1 MNQVFT
7 FIIIFFALALL
18 GFSIFYFIKKRVGNQ
33 KSELTN
39 LSEKMLSQLNE
50 ITNQVNSRLRE
61 NLEMMQRQGRDLN
74 DRLDNTHKVVQSV
87 TNKLTGLEESSK
99 RIFEVG
105 KDISSLHDILK
116 APKLRGGLG
125 EYILADIL
133 EQILPRANY
142 SLQYSFKNGEKV
154 DAIIRLRNMIIP
166 IDAKFPLENFKKT
179 MSAKD
184 KETKIRAKKQFLRDL
199 KKHIEVIADKYI
211 KPDEGTSDFAMMYI
225 PAENIY
231 YEITLKEQNLMNINS
246 FALSKKIVPVSPNSF
261 YAYLQAILI
270 GLKGLQVEEGAK
282 DILANLSR
290 LKIDFE
296 KFGDDFNLLG
306 KHLSYTNLTYESS
319 QKKLDTL
326 NSNLKSI
333 ELPQTKKLPKGR
345 SQNV

>member
-1 MNQVFT
+1 MDQIFT
-7 FIIIFFALALL
+7 FIIIVFVLALL
-18 GFSIFYFIKKRVGNQ
+18 GFLIFYFIKKRIGNQ

-61 NLEMMQRQGRDLN
+61 NSEMTQRQGQDLN
-74 DRLDNTHKVVQSV
+74 IRLESNQKTIREV
-87 TNKLTGLEESSK
+87 TNKLSTLEESSK
-99 RIFEVG
+99 RIFDVG

-166 IDAKFPLENFKKT
+166 IDSKFPLENFKKT
-179 MSAKD
+179 MGAKN
-184 KETKIRAKKQFLRDL
+184 KETKIRAKKQFLRDV
-199 KKHIEVIADKYI
+199 KKHIEIIADKYI

-231 YEITLKEQNLMNINS
+231 YEITLKEKNLMNINS
-246 FALSKKIVPVSPNSF
+246 FALSKKIIPVSPNSF

-270 GLKGLQVEEGAK
+270 GLKGLRVEEGAK

-296 KFGDDFNLLG
+296 KFGDNFNLLG
-306 KHLSYTNLTYESS
+306 KHLSHTNLTYENS
-319 QKKLDTL
+319 QKKLNTL
-326 NSNLKSI
+326 NGNLKSI

-345 SQNV
+345 Y

>member
-1 MNQVFT
+1 MT
-7 FIIIFFALALL
+7 
-18 GFSIFYFIKKRVGNQ
+18 
-33 KSELTN
+33 
-39 LSEKMLSQLNE
+39 
-50 ITNQVNSRLRE
+50 
-61 NLEMMQRQGRDLN
+61 QRQGQDLN
-74 DRLDNTHKVVQSV
+74 IRLESNQKTIREV
-87 TNKLTGLEESSK
+87 TNKLSTLEESSK
-99 RIFEVG
+99 RIFDVG

-166 IDAKFPLENFKKT
+166 IDSKFPLENFKKT
-179 MSAKD
+179 MGAKN
-184 KETKIRAKKQFLRDL
+184 KETKIRAKKQFLRDV
-199 KKHIEVIADKYI
+199 KKHIEIIADKYI

-231 YEITLKEQNLMNINS
+231 YEITLKEKNLMNINS
-246 FALSKKIVPVSPNSF
+246 FALSKKIIPVSPNSF

-270 GLKGLQVEEGAK
+270 GLKGLRVEEGAK

-296 KFGDDFNLLG
+296 KFGDNFNLLG
-306 KHLSYTNLTYESS
+306 KHLSHTNLTYENS
-319 QKKLDTL
+319 QKKLNTL
-326 NSNLKSI
+326 NGNLKSI

-345 SQNV
+345 Y